1 MHCKIK
7 YVEIAAFK
15 QLWYYFKK
23 CTFCDSFGICLPESV
38 KKSSCCVRYGNGFIL
53 LQLVEKYGR
62 FVQSFLKRAI
72 ETKSKKCNG
81 ERNLREL
88 IR

>member
-15 QLWYYFKK
+15 QLWYFKK
-23 CTFCDSFGICLPESV
+23 CAFCDSFRICLPESV
-38 KKSSCCVRYGNGFIL
+38 ENLHVVFAMQWLYFATALKKN
-53 LQLVEKYGR
+53 GR

-72 ETKSKKCNG
+72 ETKSKKSNG
-81 ERNLREL
+81 ERNLPEL

>member
-7 YVEIAAFK
+7 YVEI
-15 QLWYYFKK
+15 
-23 CTFCDSFGICLPESV
+23 
-38 KKSSCCVRYGNGFIL
+38 IL
-53 LQLVEKYGR
+53 LQLVEKYER

-72 ETKSKKCNG
+72 ETKSKKCNE
-81 ERNLREL
+81 ERNIREL